1 MSSGRSDALT
11 IDNNLH
17 TTSVVCAPTP
27 IQYFALVMSS
37 FTSLCSAPEVS

>member
-17 TTSVVCAPTP
+17 TTSVGCAPTP

-37 FTSLCSAPEVS
+37 FTSLCSTPEVS